1 MANDVIVKEETQ
13 QMMAEI
19 KNTQE
24 MCRLL
29 MQAPHYKRMGA
40 EGIYAVVEKAKSIGV
55 SPLEALNG
63 GMYYVQGKVELTSAM
78 MNHLIRANG
87 HSITKDK
94 RSDET
99 ICILHGKRKDN
110 GDTWVESFSIQDA
123 KQAGIYRNQW
133 FKYPKDMLFA
143 RALSRLARQL
153 FPDIIKGCYVQGEIS
168 DAPPLNTPIEDAAIH
183 EEPCVSQG
191 VQNHDCASET
201 LTIETQTPNTITDE
215 EFSELEGWLDENH
228 TLRQNIATF
237 LKKKWNIE
245 DFRKMPR
252 EIYTHALTRAKQAHA
267 EAEQVYGEQLQVMG
281 G

>member
-1 MANDVIVKEETQ
+1 MANELTVKDETQ

-19 KNTQE
+19 QNTQE

-94 RSDET
+94 RSDDS

-133 FKYPKDMLFA
+133 LKYPKDMLFA

-168 DAPPLNTPIEDAAIH
+168 DAPALSTPIESPDVDKIVSVS
-183 EEPCVSQG
+183 PDVQNDDCVS
-191 VQNHDCASET
+191 ET
-201 LTIETQTPNTITDE
+201 VTIEAQGPESITDE
-215 EFSELEGWLDENH
+215 EYQELEAWMGENH
-228 TLRQNIATF
+228 TLRQNISAF
-237 LKKKWNIE
+237 LMKKWGIKE
-245 DFRKMPR
+245 FRLMPK
-252 EIYTHALTRAKQAHA
+252 EIYHHALTRAKQHHM
-267 EAEQVYGEQLQVMG
+267 EAEQMHGEKLQAVG
-281 G
+281 S

>member
-1 MANDVIVKEETQ
+1 MANELAIKEETQ

-19 KNTQE
+19 HNTQE

-40 EGIYAVVEKAKSIGV
+40 EGIYAIVEKAKSIGV

-94 RSDET
+94 RSDES

-110 GDTWVESFSIQDA
+110 GDTWVESFSIDDA

-133 FKYPKDMLFA
+133 IKYPKDMLFA

-168 DAPPLNTPIEDAAIH
+168 DAPALDTPVESSSVDKIVSVSPDVH
-183 EEPCVSQG
+183 NDDCVS
-191 VQNHDCASET
+191 ET
-201 LTIETQTPNTITDE
+201 VTIEPEGPESITDE
-215 EFSELEGWLDENH
+215 EYKELEAWMGENT
-228 TLRQNIATF
+228 TLRQNISAF
-237 LKKKWNIE
+237 LMKKWGIK
-245 DFRKMPR
+245 DFRLMPK
-252 EIYTHALTRAKQAHA
+252 EIYHHALSRAKQQHA
-267 EAEQVYGEQLQVMG
+267 EAEQMYGEKLQAVG